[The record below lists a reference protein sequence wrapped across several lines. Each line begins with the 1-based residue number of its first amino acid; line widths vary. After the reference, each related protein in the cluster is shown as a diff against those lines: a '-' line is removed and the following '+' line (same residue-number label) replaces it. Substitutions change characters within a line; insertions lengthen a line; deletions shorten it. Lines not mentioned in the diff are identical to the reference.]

1 MNSNSKYLLSELSVF
16 FPCYNESENIE
27 KTVTSAITVL
37 KKIAKQWEVIIVN
50 DGSKDDTLGKAKSL
64 QVKYPKNIIIIDHPK
79 NLGYGGA
86 FKSGLFK
93 AKYQWITFTDS
104 DGQFDFSEL
113 KKLITTQQKDQAD
126 VVVGYRLKRQD
137 PKIRSLI
144 AGMLKA
150 WNFVW
155 FGFHG
160 IKDVDCAFKLF
171 KKEAIDSV
179 APLKTQS
186 AITTTELLIKLQ
198 KHGYKIS
205 QVGVHHYPRKFGSQ
219 TGSNFKVIKRAAVDS
234 FNLWRALSA

>member
-1 MNSNSKYLLSELSVF
+1 MNSKSKYLLSELSVF
-16 FPCYNESENIE
+16 FPCYNESQNIE
-27 KTVTSAITVL
+27 KTVLSAIKVL
-37 KKIAKQWEVIIVN
+37 KNTTKIWEIIIVN
-50 DGSKDDTLGKAKSL
+50 DGSKDDTLQKAQLL
-64 QVKYPKNIIIIDHPK
+64 QKRFPKNIKIVNHSK

-86 FKSGLFK
+86 FKSGLYK
-93 AKYQWITFTDS
+93 SQYKWITFTDS

-113 KKLITTQQKDQAD
+113 KNLIKVQKRDQAD

-137 PKIRSLI
+137 PLIRSLI
-144 AGMLKA
+144 ANLLKA
-150 WNFVW
+150 WNFLW

-171 KKEAIDSV
+171 KKDAVDAVS
-179 APLKTQS
+179 PLKTQS

-234 FNLWRALSA
+234 FNLWRALNT